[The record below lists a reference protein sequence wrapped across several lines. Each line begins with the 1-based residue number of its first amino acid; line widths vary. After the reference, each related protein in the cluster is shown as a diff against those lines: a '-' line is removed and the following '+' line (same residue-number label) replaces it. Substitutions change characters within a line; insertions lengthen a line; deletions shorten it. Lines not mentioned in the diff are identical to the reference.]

1 MPYDTE
7 PIEQARE
14 RLRLPWG
21 QTDRTLPRLVLRPL
35 QRFLRQETSG
45 GVLLLV
51 AAAAALAWANLWP
64 GSYEDT
70 WHTPLT
76 FELGPW
82 AISQDVQHWIND
94 GLMALFFFVVGLEIK
109 RELVT
114 GELRD
119 ARTAALPAVAALG
132 GMVVPAGLY
141 VALNFGGDAI
151 QGWGIPM
158 ATDIAFAVG
167 VLALFG
173 RGLPSSLRVF
183 LLSLAIVDDIGAIL
197 VIAIFY
203 SGGIS
208 WVPLGVAA
216 ALVAAILGLRV
227 LQVRFVPLYVL
238 LGVGVWLAVFESGI
252 HATIAGVM
260 LGFLTPAV
268 PFQKP
273 DVVSREARRIAE
285 ETADE
290 PESADAD
297 AHHWLRLAAISRE
310 TISPLARLE
319 HLLHPWTSYLIVPLF
334 ALANAG
340 VYLRGGAI
348 GDAAGSRVTLGIV
361 LGLVVG
367 KTLGIT
373 LFAWL
378 AVRLRLARLPLGV
391 GWERIFGV
399 AAVAGIGFTVSLFI
413 AGLAFSDA
421 ETLASAKVGIL
432 AGSLVA
438 GAVGAVLLRAGS
450 RSAEEATPQPDA

>member
-1 MPYDTE
+1 
-7 PIEQARE
+7 
-14 RLRLPWG
+14 
-21 QTDRTLPRLVLRPL
+21 
-35 QRFLRQETSG
+35 
-45 GVLLLV
+45 
-51 AAAAALAWANLWP
+51 
-64 GSYEDT
+64 
-70 WHTPLT
+70 
-76 FELGPW
+76 
-82 AISQDVQHWIND
+82 
-94 GLMALFFFVVGLEIK
+94 
-109 RELVT
+109 
-114 GELRD
+114 
-119 ARTAALPAVAALG
+119 
-132 GMVVPAGLY
+132 
-141 VALNFGGDAI
+141 
-151 QGWGIPM
+151 M

-203 SGGIS
+203 SGGVA
-208 WVPLGVAA
+208 WMPLGVAA
-216 ALVAAILGLRV
+216 ALVVAILGLRA

-238 LGVGVWLAVFESGI
+238 LGVGLWLAVFESGI
-252 HATIAGVM
+252 HATIAGVV

-340 VYLRGGAI
+340 VYLRGGAVA
-348 GDAAGSRVTLGIV
+348 DAATSRVTLGIV
-361 LGLVVG
+361 LGLVAG
-367 KTLGIT
+367 KTLGVT

-378 AVRLRLARLPLGV
+378 AVRLRLARLPAGV

-413 AGLAFSDA
+413 AGLAFTDA
-421 ETLASAKVGIL
+421 ETLAAAKVGIL

-438 GAVGAVLLRAGS
+438 GAVGAALLRAG
-450 RSAEEATPQPDA
+450 RGSAEEATPTLDA